1 MSRFLH
7 SSYWPNILGS
17 DSVASRSVH
26 RPVLAVIW
34 SRPLILGLVGIAA
47 IVTPIGLYDA
57 ISLDSS
63 GTHDVFHYAKDAA
76 WVMAHQA
83 AVYWV

>member
-1 MSRFLH
+1 MVELTVSQVAGIIAALVFVVQLLLPVILGALLTGILKPENNLTTWSVVSRFLH

-34 SRPLILGLVGIAA
+34 SRPL
-47 IVTPIGLYDA
+47 
-57 ISLDSS
+57 
-63 GTHDVFHYAKDAA
+63 
-76 WVMAHQA
+76 
-83 AVYWV
+83 